1 MAEGTPSEAPI
12 RRVALLSTGEELV
25 RGAIADTNAPWIART
40 LKRLGALVV
49 EARQVGDGRAAIA
62 AAALELSRRCDL
74 LVVTGGIGPTA
85 DDRTRE
91 ALADAA
97 GVAVR
102 EDVAALAQV
111 EAYFA
116 RFRRTAS
123 ASNRRQALL
132 PEGACVV
139 VNPIG
144 SAPGFA
150 LQIGGALV
158 VALPGVPIEMKR
170 MVEEWLVPRVR
181 ARNGAAAFEER
192 LLQVVGLAESVVGE
206 RIDAWMRADAPLV
219 SVTVTA
225 SRVTICASDAADASG
240 RARLDGCTQGMRTAL
255 GDHVFAEGDVTLAE
269 HVVGRLR
276 ERHLTVA
283 LAESCTGG
291 LLAARLTEVP
301 GASAFLERAYV
312 TYSNQSKIDLLGVTP
327 RALEE
332 SGAVS
337 ESVARA
343 MAEGARTQ
351 AGTDIGIAI
360 TGIAGPDGGSPE
372 KPVGLVFVA
381 LDGAGLAGVRRAHFP
396 GSRER
401 VRFQATQAALEML
414 RRGLLGLHPL

>member
-49 EARQVGDGRAAIA
+49 EARQVGDGRATIA

-102 EDVAALAQV
+102 EDAAALAQV

-132 PEGACVV
+132 PEGARVV

-150 LQIGGALV
+150 LQIGGALAV
-158 VALPGVPIEMKR
+158 VLPGVPTEMQR

-181 ARNGAAAFEER
+181 ARNGAVAFEER
-192 LLQVVGLAESVVGE
+192 LL
-206 RIDAWMRADAPLV
+206 
-219 SVTVTA
+219 
-225 SRVTICASDAADASG
+225 
-240 RARLDGCTQGMRTAL
+240 
-255 GDHVFAEGDVTLAE
+255 
-269 HVVGRLR
+269 
-276 ERHLTVA
+276 
-283 LAESCTGG
+283 
-291 LLAARLTEVP
+291 
-301 GASAFLERAYV
+301 
-312 TYSNQSKIDLLGVTP
+312 
-327 RALEE
+327 
-332 SGAVS
+332 
-337 ESVARA
+337 
-343 MAEGARTQ
+343 
-351 AGTDIGIAI
+351 
-360 TGIAGPDGGSPE
+360 
-372 KPVGLVFVA
+372 
-381 LDGAGLAGVRRAHFP
+381 
-396 GSRER
+396 
-401 VRFQATQAALEML
+401 
-414 RRGLLGLHPL
+414 

>member
-49 EARQVGDGRAAIA
+49 EARQVGDGRATIA

-102 EDVAALAQV
+102 EDAAALAQV

-132 PEGACVV
+132 PEGARVV

-150 LQIGGALV
+150 LQIGGALAV
-158 VALPGVPIEMKR
+158 VLPGVPTEMQR

-181 ARNGAAAFEER
+181 ARNGAVAFEER

-219 SVTVTA
+219 SVTVAA
-225 SRVTICASDAADASG
+225 SRVTICASDAADAAG
-240 RARLDGCTQGMRTAL
+240 RARLDACTQAMRAAL

-276 ERHLTVA
+276 ERRLTVA

-291 LLAARLTEVP
+291 LVAAALTDVP
-301 GASAFLERAYV
+301 GASEAVLEGCV
-312 TYSNQSKIDLLGVTP
+312 TYTEAAKTRTLGVG
-327 RALEE
+327 EE
-332 SGAVS
+332 LLRRHGAVS
-337 ESVARA
+337 EEVARA
-343 MAEGARTQ
+343 MAEGVRRR
-351 AGTDIGIAI
+351 AGATFGVAT
-360 TGIAGPDGGSPE
+360 TGVAGPGGGTPE
-372 KPVGLVFVA
+372 KPVGLVHAAVAGPDGVAHLEKRFPGDRALVRTFAVTAA
-381 LDGAGLAGVRRAHFP
+381 LDLLRRA
-396 GSRER
+396 
-401 VRFQATQAALEML
+401 L
-414 RRGLLGLHPL
+414 R